1 MKRFNTSA
9 STIRAVIPAIALL
22 LAVGCSETAPP
33 AATQAGAEQKSAP
46 AETASAAANQA
57 ANPDRRPSRNSGVV
71 KTAQTAGAYTY
82 LQVDVGGEDFWL
94 ATMATA
100 VQPGQKV
107 SWQDYA
113 AMNNFKSK
121 ALGREFEQIL
131 FVDRIYG
138 DQPSGEPAKAVV
150 QQGIVQ
156 ESLSAAGYSFIRV
169 EQNGSSIWLAA
180 PETSLDVGQSISWS
194 GGAPMRNFTSRSL
207 DRTFDEILFVGAV
220 NRT

>member
-1 MKRFNTSA
+1 MKRFRFIESA
-9 STIRAVIPAIALL
+9 SGIRALLPAVALL
-22 LAVGCSETAPP
+22 LAASCSETAPP
-33 AATQAGAEQKSAP
+33 AANQAAAEQTP
-46 AETASAAANQA
+46 AAAAVETASGGASQA
-57 ANPDRRPSRNSGVV
+57 VNPQRRPSQNSGVV

-82 LQVDVGGEDFWL
+82 LQVDVDGEDFWL

-107 SWQDYA
+107 AWQDYA
-113 AMNNFKSK
+113 PMNNFKSK

-131 FVDRIYG
+131 FVDRISG
-138 DQPSGEPAKAVV
+138 DQPAAETV

-169 EQNGSSIWLAA
+169 DQNGSSIWLAA
-180 PETSLDVGQSISWS
+180 PETSIDVGQSISWS

-207 DRTFDEILFVGAV
+207 DRTFEEILFVGAV
-220 NRT
+220 NRS